1 MWSMWKVFHYFRKP
15 EDPPQGS
22 DRVKDTDFG
31 DIFDLSPISVL
42 FTQILY
48 EGESYRYLWQ
58 NCFSIYL
65 NRNQNLCLSF
75 QQYMFYVSYR
85 FWWQILFPDWT
96 FLVKLLEVSQIS
108 VTSTHIFIKGV
119 IYWYLLQ
126 FSINFE
132 LWNNLEWKLHILV
145 TNFCF
150 CLIVIFFCNFS
161 KGGKILIFV
170 TYLRDNMLML
180 INDFRCPCRR
190 NPPIQNPPSH
200 FPPAKIHPNF

>member
-1 MWSMWKVFHYFRKP
+1 MIPIHFSLTFPHFESTSWF
-15 EDPPQGS
+15 
-22 DRVKDTDFG
+22 DRVKVTHFG

-48 EGESYRYLWQ
+48 EGVSYRYLWQ

-75 QQYMFYVSYR
+75 QQYMFYVSCR

-96 FLVKLLEVSQIS
+96 FLVKLMEVSQIS

-150 CLIVIFFCNFS
+150 CLIVIFFCNIS
-161 KGGKILIFV
+161 KV
-170 TYLRDNMLML
+170 T
-180 INDFRCPCRR
+180 FHCGTA
-190 NPPIQNPPSH
+190 H
-200 FPPAKIHPNF
+200 